1 MDDTLRMLFESFNP
15 QNPQARNTAIHMAMC
30 SNIINNIYEKGG
42 FLLDELKDD
51 YDINVVEDY
60 SKRNFGKSFNNLTPR
75 QQDEILEEYT
85 EDTFDSDEDDD
96 YPLGI

>member
-30 SNIINNIYEKGG
+30 SNIINDIHD
-42 FLLDELKDD
+42 DE
-51 YDINVVEDY
+51 
-60 SKRNFGKSFNNLTPR
+60 
-75 QQDEILEEYT
+75 
-85 EDTFDSDEDDD
+85 EDTADKSQEVTTMEDDD